1 MSTSGRMKTSAFRP
15 SALRKVGHDARAF
28 REASRRLG
36 GGKSLVAGRG
46 YAQRSSSVRRTPSL
60 PVLGDLIVAT
70 VRLDAHQPIAYS

>member
-1 MSTSGRMKTSAFRP
+1 M
-15 SALRKVGHDARAF
+15 D
-28 REASRRLG
+28 RRLG
-36 GGKSLVAGRG
+36 GGKSRVAGRG